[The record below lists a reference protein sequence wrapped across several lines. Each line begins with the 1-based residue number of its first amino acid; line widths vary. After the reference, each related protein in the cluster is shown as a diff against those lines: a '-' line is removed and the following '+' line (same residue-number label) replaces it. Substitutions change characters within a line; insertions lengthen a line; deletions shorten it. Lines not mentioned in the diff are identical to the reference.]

1 MHILIK
7 DNYLNLD
14 DVLVVSTIKSVGN
27 EGAKFFTM
35 TLKSGKSIEF
45 FYHQGNQDDVS
56 VSNGDF
62 NFGTYAFFNNAY
74 KDILNKLTNATELP
88 NPR

>member
-14 DVLVVSTIKSVGN
+14 DVLVVSTIKNAGN
-27 EGAKFFTM
+27 EGAKFFTI

-45 FYHQGNQDDVS
+45 LYYQGNQEDVF
-56 VSNGDF
+56 VSNGNF
-62 NFGTYAFFNNAY
+62 NFGTYAFFDNAY
-74 KDILNKLTNATELP
+74 KDILNKLTDATQLP
-88 NPR
+88 IPR